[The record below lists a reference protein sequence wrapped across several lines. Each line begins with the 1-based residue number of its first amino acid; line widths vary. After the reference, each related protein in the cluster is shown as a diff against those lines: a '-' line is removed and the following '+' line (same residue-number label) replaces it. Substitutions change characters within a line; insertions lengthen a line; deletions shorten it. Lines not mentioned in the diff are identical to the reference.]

1 MDMDGLAGICV
12 GAAAERETCAGQIL
26 LWTTWLRSGQNPL
39 PGDTYSESGCAARH
53 RFPLITHSPSLG
65 PSQGFGASRTP
76 LRAPTASLDSP
87 CFPGLLFIVHPHLGS
102 YLDLLLSFHLHML
115 HNHRGPNLV

>member
-65 PSQGFGASRTP
+65 PSQGFSASRTL
-76 LRAPTASLDSP
+76 LRAPTDFLRFAVLAWSIVYCPPTFGILARP
-87 CFPGLLFIVHPHLGS
+87 LTLFPSTHAT
-102 YLDLLLSFHLHML
+102 
-115 HNHRGPNLV
+115 